1 MSEQIAEDRK
11 RNREPGWLIL
21 LPFEIVGRV
30 LGVTIMLGV
39 WCTLGLFLCS
49 IIAVRAL
56 LWTSGKN
63 LVNGFLDRPL
73 VSFDDFNSW
82 ILLWPRKLMEFIR
95 WGLGYIDPPRAQQ
108 KSPWDVV
115 LETLAMAFFFV
126 TLIWANEVKPGY
138 LPDVV
143 KFWQWAWMHLSDAFI
158 TGARIVLALLGVK

>member
-1 MSEQIAEDRK
+1 MSQSIPEGT
-11 RNREPGWLIL
+11 RNRREPGWLIL

-30 LGVTIMLGV
+30 IGVTIMLVV

-95 WGLGYIDPPRAQQ
+95 WGLGYVDPPRGQQ

-115 LETLAMAFFFV
+115 LETLAMAFFFA

-143 KFWQWAWMHLSDAFI
+143 RFWQWAWSHLTEAFLA
-158 TGARIVLALLGVK
+158 GARIVLGLLGAK

>member
-1 MSEQIAEDRK
+1 MSQSVPEGQRS
-11 RNREPGWLIL
+11 RREPGWLIL

-30 LGVTIMLGV
+30 IGVTIMLVV
-39 WCTLGLFLCS
+39 WCTLGLLLCS

-95 WGLGYIDPPRAQQ
+95 WGLGYVDPPSAQQ

-138 LPDVV
+138 LPDIVQ
-143 KFWQWAWMHLSDAFI
+143 FWHWAWVQLSDTLVA
-158 TGARIVLALLGVK
+158 GARIVLGLLGAK